1 MSWTQGYPTEIDY
14 STGYYPELS
23 PIMLRFACLNAGVL
37 LPPIEQLNYLELGFG
52 RGVSINIHAAACD
65 ARIWGNDFNP
75 NHVAQ
80 AKALCSAAGTDAKLL
95 DDSFAELLRRPDLPD
110 FDVIV
115 LHGIWSWVSPENRDA
130 IVEILRRKLKIGGIA
145 YVSYNANPG
154 WAPAAPFR
162 NLVALYAETE
172 AAGANGV
179 AARVD
184 HALDSVRAL
193 VDVGASYFRNTPS
206 SISALGSLAQHD
218 KSYVV
223 HEYTSKDWHVMDF
236 REVAQ
241 ALRPAKLEFLTTAR
255 TLDGIASLNLSPDE
269 QKLLTSVQDTAARQV
284 TEDFMA
290 NRQFR
295 ADIFVKGARRLN
307 NLELEAAFLDQLFA
321 LVRPAEGIG
330 FTLRVP
336 RGEAKLDE
344 SVHAPL
350 IAALADKDC
359 TPKTLRQLSESPLLK
374 GISLHDLAQAVVLQV
389 GAGNVNPAQSPSTA
403 TIAHCAA
410 LNRFLCDRARSSLDI
425 PFLASPIVARGVMVG
440 RIQQL
445 FVLAKAHR
453 AETTNQYAEFV
464 WRILESQGQR
474 LTRDGQVLEKPDE
487 NISELERQAAKFVA
501 HGEPLLQAL
510 GAGEPT
516 LRPEEIEG
524 QRT

>member
-14 STGYYPELS
+14 STGYYSELS
-23 PIMLRFACLNAGVL
+23 PIMLRFASLNAGVV
-37 LPPIEQLNYLELGFG
+37 LPPMEQLNYLELGFG
-52 RGVSINIHAAACD
+52 RGLSINIHAAACD

-80 AKALCSAAGTDAKLL
+80 ANVLRSAAGTDAKLL
-95 DDSFAELLRRPDLPD
+95 DDSFTELLRRPDLPD

-130 IVEILRRKLKIGGIA
+130 IVEILRRKLKVGGIA

-184 HALDSVRAL
+184 HALDSVRTL

-206 SISALGSLAQHD
+206 SISALGSIAQHD
-218 KSYVV
+218 KNYVV

-241 ALRPAKLEFLTTAR
+241 ALRPAKLEFLTSAR
-255 TLDGIASLNLSPDE
+255 TLDGIASLNLSADE
-269 QKLLTSVQDTAARQV
+269 QQLLNAVHDTATRQV

-307 NLELEAAFLDQLFA
+307 NLELEAAFLDQMFT
-321 LVRPAEGIG
+321 LVRPADEIG

-344 SVHAPL
+344 RVHAPL
-350 IAALADKDC
+350 IAAFANMDSA
-359 TPKTLRQLSESPLLK
+359 PKTLRQLAGDPLLK
-374 GISLHDLAQAVVLQV
+374 GISISDIVQAVVLQV
-389 GAGNVNPAQSPSTA
+389 GAGNVSPAQSPSAA
-403 TIAHCAA
+403 TLAHCVA
-410 LNRFLCDRARSSLDI
+410 LNRFLCNRARSNLDL
-425 PFLASPIVARGVMVG
+425 PFLASPIIARGLLVG
-440 RIQQL
+440 RIEQL
-445 FVLAKAHR
+445 FVLAKAHE
-453 AETTNQYAEFV
+453 AETPTQYAEFI
-464 WRILESQGQR
+464 WPIFESQGQR
-474 LTRDGQVLEKPDE
+474 LTRDGQVLEKRDE
-487 NISELERQAAKFVA
+487 NISELERQAEKFVA
-501 HGEPLLQAL
+501 RREPLLRAL
-510 GAGEPT
+510 GIGELG
-516 LRPEEIEG
+516 LRKA
-524 QRT
+524 